1 MNATAIELAGTIFS
15 ALLTIMILSY
25 IWRDNPLYRA
35 AAFAF
40 VGVASGY
47 AGAVAFHEVLVPGLA
62 TPFAERGL
70 SALGD
75 LTVTVPLFL
84 VLALMF
90 KLSPAWTRLGNL
102 STALMVGVGAGVVV
116 GGSITGTLIPQS
128 VSAMESLNPAA
139 IAPLT
144 GETGLERIVNVA
156 IMIVGTITTLLYFRF
171 GASTSILGLTQ
182 RDRISPILAYA
193 GRFFI
198 AVTFGAMFAGVLMS
212 SVLVLGDRLSVFGSL
227 FRLLTAG

>member
-1 MNATAIELAGTIFS
+1 MTATAIELAGTIFS

-25 IWRDNPLYRA
+25 IWQDNALYRA
-35 AAFAF
+35 AAFSF

-62 TPFAERGL
+62 RPFAQRGL
-70 SALGD
+70 AAFGD
-75 LTVTVPLFL
+75 LTVTIPFFL
-84 VLALMF
+84 VLALLF
-90 KLSPAWTRLGNL
+90 KLSPGWTRLGNL

-128 VSAMESLNPAA
+128 VAAMESFNPLAV
-139 IAPLT
+139 APLT
-144 GETGLERIVNVA
+144 GETGLERIVNVT

-171 GASTSILGLTQ
+171 GASTSLLGLAE
-182 RDRISPILAYA
+182 RDRISTLLGYA

-212 SVLVLGDRLSVFGSL
+212 SVLVLGDRLAVFGQL
-227 FRLLTAG
+227 YQLLTAG

>member
-1 MNATAIELAGTIFS
+1 MSATAIELAGTIFS

-25 IWRDNPLYRA
+25 IWQDNALYRA
-35 AAFAF
+35 AAFSF

-62 TPFAERGL
+62 TPFAQRGL
-70 SALGD
+70 AAFGD
-75 LTVTVPLFL
+75 LTVTIPFFL
-84 VLALMF
+84 VLALLF

-128 VSAMESLNPAA
+128 VAAMESFNPLAV
-139 IAPLT
+139 APLT
-144 GETGLERIVNVA
+144 GETGLERIVNVT

-171 GASTSILGLTQ
+171 GANTSLLGLAEK
-182 RDRISPILAYA
+182 DRISTVLGHT

-212 SVLVLGDRLSVFGSL
+212 SVLVLGDRLAVFGRL
-227 FRLLTAG
+227 YQLLTAG